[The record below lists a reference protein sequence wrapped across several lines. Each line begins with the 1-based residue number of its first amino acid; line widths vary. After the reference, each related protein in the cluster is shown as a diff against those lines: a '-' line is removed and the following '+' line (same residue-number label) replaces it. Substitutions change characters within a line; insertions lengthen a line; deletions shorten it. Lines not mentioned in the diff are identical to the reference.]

1 MTSDSERRY
10 ARYNLLEQIALG
22 NNDAVEAMRLPDEPS
37 DELDSLWQY
46 VPPDADLMKRVLVD
60 AGCTVDPE
68 PNTNDT
74 LTEDYFGENVKTH
87 GLSLWTRIV
96 KQAYRYRRFS
106 RWALIEMRKL
116 PVQALQILYDLP
128 ECTDEQRLQIR
139 EIGGGNYR
147 GHPFTSA
154 RWSTNLDIDTNDDHY
169 WTNNDNYVRREQN
182 ERPPMPAVYRDR
194 VDLPPPTYEEVLEW
208 DATH

>member
-1 MTSDSERRY
+1 MSSNRERRN
-10 ARYNLLEQIALG
+10 ARYNLLEQIALA
-22 NNDAVEAMRLPDEPS
+22 NVDAVKAMRLPEYPF

-60 AGCTVDPE
+60 AGCSVDAD

-74 LTEDYFGENVKTH
+74 LTEDYVGENDKTR
-87 GLSLWTRIV
+87 GLWLWTRIV
-96 KQAYRYRRFS
+96 KQAYIWRGFS
-106 RWALIEMRKL
+106 HATLIAMRKL

-154 RWSTNLDIDTNDDHY
+154 RWSTNLGVDPNDNDYWTNDDA
-169 WTNNDNYVRREQN
+169 YVRRERN
-182 ERPPMPAVYRDR
+182 GSPPMPAVYRDR